1 MKTPKRVLP
10 LVALLV
16 AAAPAPVLASGKLI
30 FATGDVF
37 ILAPDGAKRP
47 GHQGDLVRA
56 GERIVTGGGAMA
68 QVKLEDGS
76 FVGVRPDS
84 DLQLRSFTREG
95 RNPGSVL
102 MLDKGSVRVLNI
114 ETDAKEQTL
123 PVRLQSANGAAV
135 LVRGGDLESRRAVGL
150 ATTAPMIA
158 RLNAGAAVVQTGLGE
173 QSLPP
178 LRVSSLTPTEVL
190 SAPPT
195 ALPPVALLPASEAAA
210 AGPNLLRSSAPIAPD
225 VARTPA
231 APSPIPVPYPN
242 LALVAPV
249 VKTDLFVNP
258 GIVTAP
264 SISPALRPVAVG
276 AVTGPT
282 TSTVQQLAPVVQ
294 PTIILSTKPL
304 VSSTPTTGG
313 TTVGT
318 TTLVKTPTTTPTT
331 TSVGTLQIGGTT
343 TTILAPTTST
353 LLLLRR

>member
-1 MKTPKRVLP
+1 MKTPIRLLP
-10 LVALLV
+10 LVALLF
-16 AAAPAPVLASGKLI
+16 AAAPATVFASGKLI

-37 ILAPDGAKRP
+37 ILAPDGTKRP
-47 GHQGDLVRA
+47 GLQGDLVRA

-95 RNPGSVL
+95 RDPGSVL

-114 ETDAKEQTL
+114 ETDAKGQAL
-123 PVRLQSANGAAV
+123 PVRVQSANGAAV

-150 ATTAPMIA
+150 AATAPMIA
-158 RLNAGAAVVQTGLGE
+158 RLNAGAAVVRTGLGE

-178 LRVSSLTPTEVL
+178 LQVSSLTPTEVL

-210 AGPNLLRSSAPIAPD
+210 AAPNLLRSSAPIAPD
-225 VARTPA
+225 VVRTPT
-231 APSPIPVPYPN
+231 APSPIPVPYPD

-264 SISPALRPVAVG
+264 SISPVLRPTAVG
-276 AVTGPT
+276 ALTGPT
-282 TSTVQQLAPVVQ
+282 TSAVQQLAPVLQ
-294 PTIILSTKPL
+294 PTIILNKNPL

-318 TTLVKTPTTTPTT
+318 TTLIKTPTTTPTT

-353 LLLLRR
+353 LLLRR

>member
-16 AAAPAPVLASGKLI
+16 ATAPVPVLASGKLI

-37 ILAPDGAKRP
+37 IFAPDGTKRP
-47 GHQGDLVRA
+47 GHQGEMVRA

-95 RNPGSVL
+95 SDPGSVL

-114 ETDAKEQTL
+114 ETDAKAQAL
-123 PVRLQSANGAAV
+123 PVRVQSANGAAV
-135 LVRGGDLESRRAVGL
+135 LVRGGDLESRRAAGL
-150 ATTAPMIA
+150 ATNAPMIA
-158 RLNAGAAVVQTGLGE
+158 RLNAGAAVVRTGLGE
-173 QSLPP
+173 QTLPP

-195 ALPPVALLPASEAAA
+195 ALPPVALLPASEAAGA
-210 AGPNLLRSSAPIAPD
+210 APNLLRSSAPIAPD
-225 VARTPA
+225 VVPAPA

-264 SISPALRPVAVG
+264 GVSPVIRPAALG
-276 AVTGPT
+276 ALTGPT
-282 TSTVQQLAPVVQ
+282 TSAVQTLTPVVQ
-294 PTIILSTKPL
+294 PTIILKTSPL

-313 TTVGT
+313 TTTVGT
-318 TTLVKTPTTTPTT
+318 TTLIKTPTTTPTT
-331 TSVGTLQIGGTT
+331 TSIGTLQIGGTT

-353 LLLLRR
+353 LLLRR